1 MRARTSRRRLTVVTM
16 TVILATPRDLARG
29 RYDHTTR
36 LGKLI

>member
-1 MRARTSRRRLTVVTM
+1 M
-16 TVILATPRDLARG
+16 TVIPATPRDLARG